1 MSSQKIALFVSEAKI
16 KAFTGINQNVSP
28 TDLVPHIVTVQENE
42 IQYQIGSTFYFEFIQ
57 QILTGTVTPDNQF
70 LLDNYLSNA
79 VLHYALEKSLPWL
92 KYKIFN
98 KSVLS
103 PTSENSE
110 SITLEE
116 LKFLQSEARG
126 TAQVFM
132 KNLILWIQNH
142 PAAYP
147 TYFSQN
153 PLDGDMPQGQVPFTT
168 GIVIPNAPYAWKK
181 RAFGRSYQ
189 GGWSVDPYF
198 CPDGGLSSPIVQQG
212 IGPS

>member
-1 MSSQKIALFVSEAKI
+1 MSQKVALFVSEERL
-16 KAFTGINQNVSP
+16 KAFTSVNQNVSP
-28 TDLVPHIVTVQENE
+28 LDLMPYILQAQDIEL
-42 IQYQIGSTFYFEFIQ
+42 QYTIGSTFYFQ
-57 QILTGTVTPDNQF
+57 LRDQVLSGTATAANQF
-70 LLDNYLSNA
+70 LLDNYIGSAMCNYGLER
-79 VLHYALEKSLPWL
+79 ALPFL
-92 KYKIFN
+92 KYKIYN

-103 PTSENSE
+103 PSSENSE

-168 GIVIPNAPYAWKK
+168 GIVIPSAPYAWKK

-212 IGPS
+212 IPPS